1 MKHPGPLLAV
11 FSSTLLASACPQGGG
26 QSAPET
32 SSSSTSSTSADPP
45 TIAPTTGATTSA
57 TTGSA
62 STTSTSSPLDT
73 GSSPSTTDESGEND
87 AGENDGSSSSGTT
100 TGGPL
105 QNCGDGELDP
115 DEECDLGV
123 DNDDHGACTVECK
136 AATCG
141 DKLTWEGH
149 EECDNGPN
157 NNDNLY
163 GGCTTQCQFG
173 PRCNDG
179 IVQDTEECDLGE
191 NNGSTEFPAESVPC
205 DDGCRFVAR
214 LAFLSSQTYQAG
226 DLKGVEG
233 ADIKCQTLA
242 GDAKFDSANK
252 FKAWLSDSQHSPEQN
267 FTKDVDLPIVRI
279 DGVRIADNWDDL
291 ILNGPAEGIVVTD
304 KGEPLLGKYVWTG
317 TTPSG
322 KLFDDALTCK
332 AWSSSSPLD
341 NGWRGL
347 SGVDKLQETDWE
359 TWVEER
365 QWTNHSPYACNWKL
379 RLYCIEQ

>member
-11 FSSTLLASACPQGGG
+11 FSSTLLTSACPQGGE

-32 SSSSTSSTSADPP
+32 SSSSTSSTNADPP
-45 TIAPTTGATTSA
+45 TITPTTGPTTSA

-62 STTSTSSPLDT
+62 STSSTSGPMDAGGSTSTT
-73 GSSPSTTDESGEND
+73 EESGEND
-87 AGENDGSSSSGTT
+87 ESSSSGTT
-100 TGGPL
+100 TGEPL

-115 DEECDLGV
+115 DEECDLGI
-123 DNDDHGACTVECK
+123 DNGDHGDCTVECK
-136 AATCG
+136 LATCG

-163 GGCTTQCQFG
+163 GGCTTECKFG

-205 DDGCRFVAR
+205 DNGCRFVAR
-214 LAFLSSQTYQAG
+214 LTFFTSQTYLAG

-242 GDAKFDSANK
+242 DEAKFDSANK
-252 FKAWLSDSQHSPEQN
+252 FKAWLSDSQHSPEQD
-267 FTKDVDLPIVRI
+267 FTKTADLPIVRP
-279 DGVRIADNWDDL
+279 DGVRIADNWNDL
-291 ILNGPAEGIVVTD
+291 VVNGPSEGIIVTD
-304 KGEPLLGKYVWTG
+304 KGDSLLEENVWTG

-322 KLFDDALTCK
+322 KLFDPALTCQS
-332 AWSSSSPLD
+332 WSSSAG
-341 NGWRGL
+341 NGWAGL
-347 SGVDKLQETDWE
+347 SGVSKLEKTKWD
-359 TWVEER
+359 TWVLQR
-365 QWTNHSPYACNWKL
+365 QWTNHLARLCVWDH

>member
-1 MKHPGPLLAV
+1 MKRPGPLLIV
-11 FSSTLLASACPQGGG
+11 FSSVLLASACPQGVE

-32 SSSSTSSTSADPP
+32 SSGSTFGTSFEPP
-45 TIAPTTGATTSA
+45 TIAPTTGAVTSA
-57 TTGSA
+57 GTTGS
-62 STTSTSSPLDT
+62 TSTSSTSGSLDT
-73 GSSPSTTDESGEND
+73 GGSSRTTEE
-87 AGENDGSSSSGTT
+87 AGESDGSSSSGTT
-100 TGGPL
+100 TEGPL

-136 AATCG
+136 QATCG
-141 DKLTWEGH
+141 DKLKWEGH
-149 EECDNGPN
+149 EDCDNGPN

-191 NNGSTEFPAESVPC
+191 DVNGSGESPAESVPC

-214 LAFLSSQTYQAG
+214 LAFLTSQTYLPG

-252 FKAWLSDSQHSPEQN
+252 FKAWLSDSQHSPEQD
-267 FTKDVDLPIVRI
+267 FTKDVNLPIVRP

-291 ILNGPAEGIVVTD
+291 VLNGPIEGIIVTD
-304 KGEPLLGKYVWTG
+304 KGDSLLEEKVWTG

-322 KLFDDALTCK
+322 KLFDEALTCQ
-332 AWSSSSPLD
+332 AWSSSKVSD
-341 NGWRGL
+341 DGWLGF
-347 SGVDKLQETDWE
+347 SGVDNLQMTEWDM
-359 TWVEER
+359 WVLDR
-365 QWTNHSPYACNWKL
+365 QWTNHSSRTCNWKS